1 MATKARLFYKRQ
13 GASWSARVYAAFRAE
28 RSPRKRMPVSWALY
42 CKSLGNF
49 RTVAKFQSVFS
60 LPLHLATR
68 GSDVQKL
75 TRKASGKSRTE
86 AYTGWSKVMTDWV
99 IKFYHF

>member
-1 MATKARLFYKRQ
+1 
-13 GASWSARVYAAFRAE
+13 
-28 RSPRKRMPVSWALY
+28 MPVSWALY

-86 AYTGWSKVMTDWV
+86 AYTGWSKVMTDVESVFWLGT
-99 IKFYHF
+99 